1 MRGTHEPVMSAV
13 SLLGPC
19 TNPERTL
26 LKWIRDARINLKTG
40 LIVIALAL
48 AVWAVV
54 IYVNMRDFVPDE
66 LTEEPA
72 SEP

>member
-1 MRGTHEPVMSAV
+1 M
-13 SLLGPC
+13 
-19 TNPERTL
+19 

-40 LIVIALAL
+40 LVVIALAL

-54 IYVNMRDFVPDE
+54 IYVNMRDFVPEEFTD
-66 LTEEPA
+66 EPA